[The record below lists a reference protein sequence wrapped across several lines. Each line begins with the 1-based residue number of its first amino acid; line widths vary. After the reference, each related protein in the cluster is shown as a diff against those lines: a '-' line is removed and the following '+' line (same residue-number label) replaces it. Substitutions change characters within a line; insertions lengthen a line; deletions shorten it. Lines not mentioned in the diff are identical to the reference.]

1 MLAEVRVAR
10 IVEAIG
16 RWRSGTL
23 SCMEAAEVL
32 GMSERH
38 FRRLR
43 DRYEAE
49 GAEGLIDR
57 RRGRV
62 SGRRVPVD
70 RIEWVLEQF
79 RTRYFDFT
87 VKHFHERLV
96 AEHEFEL
103 GYSWTKRVLQTAG
116 LVRRAPK
123 RSAHRKKRPRR
134 PLPGMLLF
142 QDGSRHAWLAGQ
154 PPLDLIVTMDDATS
168 EVYSAFLIEEE
179 GTFSSFRGLAEVI
192 GRRGLFSSL
201 YTDRGSHY
209 FVTPKAGQAVAKE
222 QPTQVGRA
230 LAQLGIEHIPAYSP
244 EARGRMER
252 LFGTL
257 QQRLP
262 QELRLAG
269 ITTIEAANRF
279 LAERFVPAHNARFA
293 VAAAE
298 PGSAFVWFAGDLAEI
313 LCVQVERVVGHDN
326 CVRYE
331 RLNLQI
337 PPHRHRHHFVKVK
350 VRVHAYEDGRL
361 AVFHGPRCLA
371 RYEACGRLIEAP
383 EATRSAA

>member
-1 MLAEVRVAR
+1 VLAEVRVAR

-16 RWRSGTL
+16 RWRSGAL
-23 SCMEAAEVL
+23 SCGEAAEVL

-43 DRYEAE
+43 DRYEAQ

-70 RIEWVLEQF
+70 RIEWLLEQY

-87 VKHFHERLV
+87 VKHFHERLR
-96 AEHEFEL
+96 AEHKFEL
-103 GYSWTKRVLQTAG
+103 GYSWTKRILQDAG
-116 LVRRAPK
+116 LVKRAPK
-123 RSAHRKKRPRR
+123 RSAHRRRRPRR
-134 PLPGMLLF
+134 PLPGMMLF
-142 QDGSRHAWLAGQ
+142 QDGSTHAWLGGRPA
-154 PPLDLIVTMDDATS
+154 LDLIATLDDATS
-168 EVYSAFLIEEE
+168 ELYAAFLVEEE
-179 GTFSSFRGLAEVI
+179 GTFSSLRGLAEVI
-192 GRRGLFSSL
+192 GRHGLFCSL

-209 FVTPKAGQAVAKE
+209 FVTPKAGGTVARD
-222 QPTQVGRA
+222 QLTQVGRA
-230 LAQLGIEHIPAYSP
+230 LAQLGIEHIPSYSP

-252 LFGTL
+252 VFGTL
-257 QQRLP
+257 QNRLP

-269 ITTIEAANRF
+269 ITTPEAANRF
-279 LAERFVPAHNARFA
+279 LARRFVADHNARFA

-298 PGSAFVWFAGDLAEI
+298 PGSAFVPYAGDLAEV
-313 LCVQVERVVGHDN
+313 LCVQVERVVGNDN
-326 CVRYE
+326 CVRYGG
-331 RLNLQI
+331 RCLQI
-337 PPHRHRHHFVKVK
+337 PPQRHRHHFVKVK

-371 RYEACGRLIEAP
+371 RYQPDGRLAEETIKP
-383 EATRSAA
+383 AA

>member
-1 MLAEVRVAR
+1 MQAEVRVAR

-16 RWRSGTL
+16 RWRSGAL
-23 SCMEAAEVL
+23 SCSEAAEVL

-43 DRYEAE
+43 DRYQAQ

-70 RIEWVLEQF
+70 RIEWLLEEY

-87 VKHFHERLV
+87 VKHFHERLR
-96 AEHEFEL
+96 AEHKFAL
-103 GYSWTKRVLQTAG
+103 GYSWTKRILQDAG
-116 LVRRAPK
+116 LVKRAAK
-123 RSAHRKKRPRR
+123 RSAHRKRRPRR
-134 PLPGMLLF
+134 PLPGMMLF
-142 QDGSRHAWLAGQ
+142 QDGSTHAWLAGR
-154 PPLDLIVTMDDATS
+154 PPLDLIVTMDDATG
-168 EVYSAFLIEEE
+168 EVYSAFLVAEE
-179 GTFSSFRGLAEVI
+179 GTFSSLRGLAEVI
-192 GRRGLFSSL
+192 GRHGLFCSL

-209 FVTPKAGQAVAKE
+209 FMTPKAGGKVARG

-230 LAQLGIEHIPAYSP
+230 LEQLGIEHIPSYSP

-252 LFGTL
+252 VFGTL
-257 QQRLP
+257 QNRLP
-262 QELRLAG
+262 PELRLAG
-269 ITTIEAANRF
+269 ITTQEAANRF
-279 LAERFVPAHNARFA
+279 LAKRFMADHNARFA

-298 PGSAFVWFAGDLAEI
+298 PGSAFVAYAGDLAEV
-313 LCVQVERVVGHDN
+313 LCVQVERVVSNDN

-331 RLNLQI
+331 GRYLQI
-337 PPHRHRHHFVKVK
+337 PPQRHRHHFVKVK

-371 RYEACGRLIEAP
+371 RYGPDGGLAEESIKP
-383 EATRSAA
+383 AA